1 MKLMLPK
8 IKLPTFSKTKVSL
21 AVQITDKVLRIL
33 DLDKEKKP
41 TFEPVEVVW
50 EGKSDNEKVSILKT
64 YAERYN
70 LKGRDVISCLPVNDG
85 LLKFYKYPATMS
97 KKDLQQAVNWAI
109 KRELSMIKE
118 STLYDYYIL
127 EKEGKNVIALLTF
140 AREEAVSKIKK
151 LIESAGMRLRI
162 LDYEV
167 IAIVNYGLY
176 NKLSVPFS
184 VLYMDYSYALLVT
197 YSPLNV
203 AYFVV
208 PWSYSEYLHTGE
220 EESLESFF
228 AEVRNVIIINDL
240 SSVYIVGP
248 ILSEE
253 ALLTRILENLPILGL
268 LDIEGIKPNFFIPY
282 ILSIRGMEG

>member
-50 EGKSDNEKVSILKT
+50 EGKSDNERVSILKT
-64 YAERYN
+64 YVERYN

-176 NKLSVPFS
+176 NKLSTPFS
-184 VLYMDYSYALLVT
+184 VLYMDYSYTLLVT

-208 PWSYSEYLHTGE
+208 PWSYSEYLRTGE

>member
-8 IKLPTFSKTKVSL
+8 IKLPTFSKPKVSL

-50 EGKSDNEKVSILKT
+50 EGKSDNERVSILKT

-176 NKLSVPFS
+176 NKLSTLFS

-208 PWSYSEYLHTGE
+208 PWSYSEYLRTGE

>member
-8 IKLPTFSKTKVSL
+8 IKLPTFSKPKVSL

-50 EGKSDNEKVSILKT
+50 EGKSDNERVSILKT

-176 NKLSVPFS
+176 NKLSTPFS

-208 PWSYSEYLHTGE
+208 PWSYSEYLRTGE

>member
-50 EGKSDNEKVSILKT
+50 EGKSDNERVSILKT

-140 AREEAVSKIKK
+140 AGEEAVSKIKK

-176 NKLSVPFS
+176 NKLSTPFS
-184 VLYMDYSYALLVT
+184 VLYMDYSYTLLVT

-208 PWSYSEYLHTGE
+208 PWSYSEYLRTGE

>member
-8 IKLPTFSKTKVSL
+8 IKLPTFSKPKVSL

-50 EGKSDNEKVSILKT
+50 EGKSDNERVSILKT

-176 NKLSVPFS
+176 NKLSTLFS

-208 PWSYSEYLHTGE
+208 PWSYSEYLRTGE

-228 AEVRNVIIINDL
+228 AEVRNVIIINNL

>member
-50 EGKSDNEKVSILKT
+50 EGKSDNERVSILKT

-176 NKLSVPFS
+176 NKLSTPFS
-184 VLYMDYSYALLVT
+184 VLYMDYSYTLLVT

-208 PWSYSEYLHTGE
+208 PWSYSEYLRTGE